1 MEKQALTPMAILMT
15 LFIIVTLGIAGC
27 ASQAPSVSPV
37 STVSPAPAAPSPSA
51 PPAAEQKLS
60 TLEPSRLALQPSEV
74 PAGFTLVEQMERNL
88 SDMRSWAVDKGWKK
102 GYYAYYEKNGQD
114 VRYIEQAISVYP
126 IGNISLI
133 VPDTVQGVKNWTVEE
148 ENLTVEELP
157 VPGIGD
163 SSRALKLSQKGEPV
177 NDYIITF
184 VKYDVF
190 EQMSINGTAADY
202 ETLKQVAGTAAAKI
216 K

>member
-1 MEKQALTPMAILMT
+1 MVILMT
-15 LFIIVTLGIAGC
+15 LFIILSSGIAGC
-27 ASQAPSVSPV
+27 ASQAPPASPV
-37 STVSPAPAAPSPSA
+37 STVSPAPSA
-51 PPAAEQKLS
+51 PPADVQKLS
-60 TLEPSRLALQPSEV
+60 TAEPSQFALQPSDV
-74 PAGFTLVEQMERNL
+74 PAGFTLVEQSVRNL

-102 GYYAYYEKNGQD
+102 GYYAYYEKDGQD

-126 IGNISLI
+126 LENITLI
-133 VPDTVQGVKNWTVEE
+133 VPDTVQGVKNWSSE

-163 SSRALKLSQKGEPV
+163 SSRALKVFITGEPET
-177 NDYIITF
+177 DYIIAF

-190 EQMSINGTAADY
+190 EQLSTNGTATDY
-202 ETLKQVAGTAAAKI
+202 EVLKQLAGTAAAKI

>member
-1 MEKQALTPMAILMT
+1 MEKQAVSPMVILMT

-27 ASQAPSVSPV
+27 ASQAPSAPPV
-37 STVSPAPAAPSPSA
+37 STVSPAPAAPAVSPST
-51 PPAAEQKLS
+51 EQKLS

-74 PAGFTLVEQMERNL
+74 PAGFTLVEQLERNL
-88 SDMRSWAVDKGWKK
+88 SEMRPWAVDKGWKK
-102 GYYAYYEKNGQD
+102 GYYAYYERNGQD
-114 VRYIEQAISVYP
+114 VQYIEQAISIYP

-133 VPDTVQGVKNWTVEE
+133 VPDTVQGVKNWSAE

-157 VPGIGD
+157 EPGIGD
-163 SSRALKLSQKGEPV
+163 SSRALKISEPGEPV

-190 EQMSINGTAADY
+190 EQMSINGTATDY

-216 K
+216 Q

>member
-1 MEKQALTPMAILMT
+1 MEKNSVTLMVILMT
-15 LFIIVTLGIAGC
+15 VFIIITLGIAGC
-27 ASQAPSVSPV
+27 ASQAPSASPV
-37 STVSPAPAAPSPSA
+37 STVSPAPVAPTTS
-51 PPAAEQKLS
+51 EQKLS

-74 PAGFTLVEQMERNL
+74 PAGFTLVEQLERNL
-88 SDMRSWAVDKGWKK
+88 SDMRPWAVDKGWKK

-114 VRYIEQAISVYP
+114 VQYIEQAISVYP

-133 VPDTVQGVKNWTVEE
+133 VPDTVQGVKNWSAE

-163 SSRALKLSQKGEPV
+163 FSRALKISKPGEPV

-190 EQMSINGTAADY
+190 EQMSINGTTADY

>member
-1 MEKQALTPMAILMT
+1 MEKQAVTPMVILMT
-15 LFIIVTLGIAGC
+15 LFIIVTLSIAGC
-27 ASQAPSVSPV
+27 ASQAPSAPPV
-37 STVSPAPAAPSPSA
+37 STVSPAPAAPAVSPST
-51 PPAAEQKLS
+51 EQKLS

-74 PAGFTLVEQMERNL
+74 PAGFTLVEQLERNL
-88 SDMRSWAVDKGWKK
+88 SEMRPWAVDKGWKK
-102 GYYAYYEKNGQD
+102 GYYAYYERNGQD
-114 VRYIEQAISVYP
+114 VQYIEQAISIYP

-133 VPDTVQGVKNWTVEE
+133 VPDTVQGVKNWSAE

-157 VPGIGD
+157 EPGIGD
-163 SSRALKLSQKGEPV
+163 SSRALKISEPGEPV

-190 EQMSINGTAADY
+190 EQMSINGTATDY

-216 K
+216 Q

>member
-1 MEKQALTPMAILMT
+1 MEKPVLAPKVILMT
-15 LFIIVTLGIAGC
+15 LFIIVTLIIAGC
-27 ASQAPSVSPV
+27 ASQAPSASPV
-37 STVSPAPAAPSPSA
+37 STVPTAPAAQSA
-51 PPAAEQKLS
+51 PPAAGQKLS

-74 PAGFTLVEQMERNL
+74 PAGFTQVEQLERNL

-133 VPDTVQGVKNWTVEE
+133 VPDTIQGVKNWSAE

-163 SSRALKLSQKGEPV
+163 FSRALKITEPGEPV